1 MATWN
6 YETTGEFG
14 IYADADSDGN
24 LIASGTV
31 VSSKSKTIK
40 NIKTPS
46 QDEDATN
53 WNYLFA
59 ALLEL
64 FSFNG
69 EIRYFRGKAGIEY

>member
-1 MATWN
+1 MGTWN

-31 VSSKSKTIK
+31 ISSKSKTIK

-53 WNYLFA
+53 WNDLFA
-59 ALLEL
+59 ALLDL
-64 FSFNG
+64 YSFNG
-69 EIRYFRGKAGIEY
+69 EIKYFRGKAVIE